1 MSPVTGT
8 PFIESVPSNRIIDA
22 GKIEYVPARYTFVY
36 ENRDG
41 EWLIAHHHSS
51 LMSVS

>member
-1 MSPVTGT
+1 VYT
-8 PFIESVPSNRIIDA
+8 FRIIDDD
-22 GKIEYVPARYTFVY
+22 KTQYVPARYTCVY

-51 LMSVS
+51 VMPPS